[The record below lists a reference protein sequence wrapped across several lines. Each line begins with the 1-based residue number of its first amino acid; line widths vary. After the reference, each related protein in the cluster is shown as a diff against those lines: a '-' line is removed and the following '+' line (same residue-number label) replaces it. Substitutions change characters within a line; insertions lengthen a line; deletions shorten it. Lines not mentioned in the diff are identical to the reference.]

1 MFDISHIML
10 VQAYESFEKNDVKP
24 IRNIPDLDKKLD
36 HWNKES
42 FRVLG
47 EYLKK
52 RPAESH
58 QALEVFSII
67 RKLERVGDHN
77 QNIAEEIVFYLD
89 ARVIKHKKLQK
100 KSKPE

>member
-1 MFDISHIML
+1 ML
-10 VQAYESFEKNDVKP
+10 VQAYEAFEKNDVAP
-24 IRNIPDLDKKLD
+24 VRNLSELDKKLD

-42 FRVLG
+42 FKVLS
-47 EYLKK
+47 EFLNKN
-52 RPAESH
+52 PAESL
-58 QALEVFSII
+58 QALELFSMI

-100 KSKPE
+100 KTKPE